1 MSLAF
6 YESTRVNLDGRL
18 VTIFASKR
26 AKGEHQRL
34 PYYQDENFINPICE
48 HAKKG
53 LTNAQSSKI
62 VGVSPSEVSKIRRIY
77 RERWDGF
84 EGCSSVG
91 A

>member
-1 MSLAF
+1 MSVNF
-6 YESTRVNLDGRL
+6 YESTRVSLDGRL
-18 VTIFASKR
+18 VAIFAAKR
-26 AKGEHQRL
+26 PKGEHQRL
-34 PYYQDENFINPICE
+34 PFWQDEHYISQICK

-53 LTNAQSSKI
+53 MTNAQSSKL

-91 A
+91 R